1 MVEVNC
7 SFLTGS
13 RALGCYFVLNGTF
26 GHRSM
31 YVARESGSVGRLY
44 FSEPLEELSYAV
56 YDWKEDNSIGNV
68 AIPIELFNT
77 SLYYTPVPSTPNNIE
92 DVKPSENN
100 IHSSIN

>member
-1 MVEVNC
+1 
-7 SFLTGS
+7 
-13 RALGCYFVLNGTF
+13 
-26 GHRSM
+26 M

>member
-1 MVEVNC
+1 MNC
-7 SFLTGS
+7 SFLAGS

-31 YVARESGSVGRLY
+31 YVARESGSVGRLN

-68 AIPIELFNT
+68 AVPIELFNT
-77 SLYYTPVPSTPNNIE
+77 SLYTPVPSTPNTE
-92 DVKPSENN
+92 DIKSSEKCYF
-100 IHSSIN
+100 